1 MHAYVIIVDL
11 INDYLWDFFCFFS
24 LFFCYKGMTLQIT
37 LSCGKFC
44 IRLLLYL
51 YMQIHTQ
58 QCLEVLKLTLELKD
72 HQNK

>member
-37 LSCGKFC
+37 LSVWK
-44 IRLLLYL
+44 IL
-51 YMQIHTQ
+51 
-58 QCLEVLKLTLELKD
+58 
-72 HQNK
+72 HQALAVFIYANSHSTMS